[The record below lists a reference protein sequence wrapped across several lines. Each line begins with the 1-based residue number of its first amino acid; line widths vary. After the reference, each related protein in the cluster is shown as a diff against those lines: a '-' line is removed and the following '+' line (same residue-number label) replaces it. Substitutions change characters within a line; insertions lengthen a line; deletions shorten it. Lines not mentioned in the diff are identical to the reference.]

1 MFCGINCPICYSRRV
16 QNLGLEYRCKAC
28 YNRWDTAAGVM
39 KELAEARAIET
50 RPKADSFDVVAH
62 LHRQR
67 DFSLHTFGPGERTA
81 GVLDHIRNEL
91 AEIEATP
98 QDLTEWVDVVL
109 LALDGAW
116 RSGHTP
122 EEIAKAIADKQARN
136 EAREWPDWRT
146 AEVGK
151 AIEHVRQSSGDGG

>member
-1 MFCGINCPICYSRRV
+1 MARSLNVTKAEPF
-16 QNLGLEYRCKAC
+16 NLVE
-28 YNRWDTAAGVM
+28 
-39 KELAEARAIET
+39 
-50 RPKADSFDVVAH
+50 H

-67 DFSLHTFGPGERTA
+67 DFSSRTFGPGERTA
-81 GVLDHIRNEL
+81 GVLDHIRKEL

-122 EEIAKAIADKQARN
+122 EEIVQAIADKQARN
-136 EAREWPDWRT
+136 EARQWPDWRT
-146 AEVGK
+146 VEPGK
-151 AIEHVRQSSGDGG
+151 AIEHVRKEGS

>member
-28 YNRWDTAAGVM
+28 YNRWDTESGAM
-39 KELAEARAIET
+39 KKLAEVMDA
-50 RPKADSFDVVAH
+50 PKSQEFNLVAH

-67 DFSLHTFGPGERTA
+67 DFSLRTFGPGERTA
-81 GVLDHIRNEL
+81 GVLDHIRKEL
-91 AEIEATP
+91 AEIEAAP

-122 EEIAKAIADKQARN
+122 EEIVQAIADKQARN
-136 EAREWPDWRT
+136 ESRQWPDWRT
-146 AEVGK
+146 AEPGK
-151 AIEHVRQSSGDGG
+151 AIEHVREGGS